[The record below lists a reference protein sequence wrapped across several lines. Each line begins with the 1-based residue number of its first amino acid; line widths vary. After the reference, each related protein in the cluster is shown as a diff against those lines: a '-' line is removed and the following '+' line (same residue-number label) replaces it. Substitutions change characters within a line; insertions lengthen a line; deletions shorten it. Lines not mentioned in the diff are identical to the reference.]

1 MALLVFDT
9 HDFIT
14 ELTEAGIDAAHAKAI
29 SEGLKKV
36 RMEHMATKGD
46 IADLREAISALRV
59 EMLGI
64 KSSLLQWFTGMLIG
78 QAALTATLVKLL

>member
-14 ELTEAGIDAAHAKAI
+14 ELTEAGIDAAHARAI

-36 RMEHMATKGD
+36 RMEHVATKGD
-46 IADLREAISALRV
+46 MADLREAISTLRV

-78 QAALTATLVKLL
+78 QAALIATLVKLL